1 MNGST
6 ILVVDDDQTTIDI
19 IRLRLERDG
28 NRVIEAR
35 DGEAALAA
43 AASAQPDLIVLDLMM
58 PRLDGLDVC
67 HILRRDMNS
76 NVPIIMVTAR
86 ASEDDTLAGLE
97 CGADDYLTK
106 PFSPRELSARVS
118 AVLRRTK
125 PAGPTRPGVIR
136 HGDLVVDLPR
146 VAVTLRGAP
155 LALTPTEFSLL
166 STLIAEPER
175 NYLLNCGYGRGF
187 SVLEV
192 LDAVDRIP
200 PGRVLDRYGPR
211 RAQAGGRKYS
221 DRPESV
227 NFVPATC
234 HPRVSA
240 GRLPGEGR
248 AV

>member
-175 NYLLNCGYGRGF
+175 AFTRQQLLDQLFGYLYDGAERTIDVHITNLRKKIEPLPAQPIYILTVYGVGYRF
-187 SVLEV
+187 AE
-192 LDAVDRIP
+192 REEP
-200 PGRVLDRYGPR
+200 
-211 RAQAGGRKYS
+211 
-221 DRPESV
+221 
-227 NFVPATC
+227 
-234 HPRVSA
+234 
-240 GRLPGEGR
+240 
-248 AV
+248 